1 MDAKGII
8 NYYGMLRILKALEGH
23 GFTHAAPNH
32 IVDLLSGGTYGYDPL
47 TNFLEGVRQKT
58 KFHYWLF
65 GHYHDN
71 RIFEEKYVLL
81 WEQIV
86 KVL

>member
-1 MDAKGII
+1 MGSTRRRTRSWNNQDGRWDYII
-8 NYYGMLRILKALEGH
+8 
-23 GFTHAAPNH
+23 THAAPNH

>member
-1 MDAKGII
+1 MAFKFLGQRQL
-8 NYYGMLRILKALEGH
+8 GKLPSRWVSTILMVA
-23 GFTHAAPNH
+23 
-32 IVDLLSGGTYGYDPL
+32 ISGGAYDHDHL
-47 TNFLEGVRQKT
+47 TDFLEEVKGKAD
-58 KFHYWLF
+58 FHYWLF

-71 RIFEEKYVLL
+71 RILDGRFVLL